1 MSSYV
6 LIWSIIKIAIVLL
19 FLLQL
24 AAILSWMER
33 RQSAMMQD
41 RFGPNRAEITL
52 FGKKIRL
59 AGLLHPLADAVKMI
73 FKEDFIPPNADK
85 VLHALAPIL
94 AMFPPLV
101 VMAVMPF
108 ADTLCLDSLREYT
121 PAGPGQIH
129 VQWHLLSDWTDAN
142 GILHTAWAGRWGTC
156 SNMVAPGH
164 LPGIEMQVA
173 SLNVG
178 LLYIFALAGMGII
191 GATIAGWSSDNK
203 FSLLGGLR
211 AASQLVSY
219 EVAMGLSLVGA
230 MMIYG
235 TVRLGDMAR
244 WQDEHTWGIF
254 VQPLGALLFF
264 VAAVAETKRAP
275 FDLPE
280 GESEIVAGYFLE
292 YSGMKFGMFF
302 TGEFIEVAT
311 SSAFFAAVFLGGYN
325 LPFLHRDG
333 ITVAIGDALLWQR
346 HIPHIFVILIQ
357 TATFF
362 GKVVFLCWFQMFVR
376 WTLPRF
382 RYDQLMKL
390 GWRMLLP
397 AALANVFLTGV
408 LVLAVERASY
418 DTLDQL
424 QAVADVCNAVVA
436 IAMIVGFVMIV
447 FGLFTPTQREER
459 RHAFKRAVQKRLQK
473 AETAEAA

>member
-1 MSSYV
+1 MTNYT
-6 LIWSIIKIAIVLL
+6 LFWSIVKILVVIG
-19 FLLQL
+19 FLLNL

-41 RFGPNRAEITL
+41 RMGPNRANI
-52 FGKKIRL
+52 GKWRL
-59 AGLLHPLADAVKMI
+59 GGLLHPIADALKMI
-73 FKEDFIPPNADK
+73 FKEDFVPPNADR

-101 VMAVMPF
+101 VLAVVPF
-108 ADTLCLDSLREYT
+108 ADTLCLDSLREYKLV
-121 PAGPGQIH
+121 APGQMH
-129 VQWHLLSDWTDAN
+129 VTWHLFDSWTDAASV
-142 GILHTAWAGRWGTC
+142 LHTPWIERWGTC
-156 SNMVAPGH
+156 SVNVPPGH
-164 LPGIEMQVA
+164 LPGIDMQVVN
-173 SLNVG
+173 LDVG

-235 TVRLGDMAR
+235 TVRLGDMAK

-254 VQPLGALLFF
+254 VQPLAAVLFF
-264 VAAVAETKRAP
+264 TAAIAETKRAP

-292 YSGMKFGMFF
+292 YSGMKFGMFY

-311 SSAFFAAVFLGGYN
+311 SSAFFTAVFLGGYN

-333 ITVAIGDALLWQR
+333 ITVAVGDAQLWQW
-346 HIPHIFVILIQ
+346 HLPHVIVIALQ
-357 TATFF
+357 AAAFF
-362 GKVVFLCWFQMFVR
+362 GKVFFMCWFQMFVR
-376 WTLPRF
+376 WSLPRF

-397 AALANVFLTGV
+397 AALANVFLTGIV
-408 LVLAVERASY
+408 VLAVDRASF
-418 DTLDQL
+418 DTLDRL
-424 QAVADVCNAVVA
+424 QSIADVCTLLVAV
-436 IAMIVGFVMIV
+436 AMIVGFVWLLV
-447 FGLFTPTQREER
+447 GFFSPVKHPER
-459 RHAFKRAVQKRLQK
+459 PNAFKRALKRRVEGAQ
-473 AETAEAA
+473 EAA